1 MILRFVIIVVKL
13 KTNMKSKITLLV
25 LLIIFPVLKFTGN
38 MIFAQTVS
46 GSATNTGCLNSGII
60 TASSVGLGATPQYQ
74 LLKAG
79 VVVAPV
85 SGDATQFTNVNV
97 FTGLSTGSYTVKGRA
112 VAGGTIY
119 SSTAISVADGY
130 TPMTISTP
138 TIVAGC
144 VGGNA
149 VLTSAVTGGKA
160 NYTYAIATQAAPGT
174 ILQSSGPVG
183 TTSFSFNPIG
193 VGNYLISVTDECGQT
208 VTGATSVSGPTI
220 TVNDFKLGSTAY
232 PTFATVNDCST
243 PINVFNESFFQ
254 YSANST
260 TISTTDAAKFSWKVK
275 YQGQLYGQDIDSD
288 GYSDV
293 GGVGYSPLLSTI
305 RLPLIA
311 TKAGVLADIISG
323 NMKIVLIDNCGNTKE
338 FPVTQA
344 NAGGNM
350 LASNCAGAGLVRII
364 PNRLSCYPLN
374 ITFTNTSN
382 PSDIVTITMTDI
394 SQFLG
399 GFTPGA
405 IYHVTYI
412 DAQGSTTGAFDTL
425 PVSQNVPIPATPTF
439 TVIQP
444 NYSNQQDLDHLGFG
458 RVLIGVSPIQAGDTL
473 TYTVTTSDNPLVAV
487 GYTNTVPLNPAAG
500 NVTLP
505 RVNSTDPLGYW
516 PSGHYTLEAKV
527 PCGTKTVNVTVLG
540 YKASLSGNTITPVCG
555 GFNYVLNGIFDD
567 ISAYQV
573 LIVSGPSSV
582 GQARDLASTT
592 ASLPFNGLSYGT
604 YVFGL
609 RIKGGKVNVLTQTV
623 TYDAS
628 NAITVDKS
636 NTGGYV
642 CSAGATNGILTID
655 ATSNSPAPGNVL
667 EYAISLDDGATFGA
681 YQSANT
687 FSGLTNKIYF
697 FKVKDDCG
705 NIITQSAQIAVAAA
719 PTATVNGITNPATFC
734 NLSSGTL
741 QLDVDTFGAS
751 SYLWTGPGITAVNRS
766 LRNPIINYTALSVGA
781 NNFSCSITY
790 GPPCNSTTISN
801 LTININALP
810 NILIT
815 NPPAVCSPGTVNI
828 TALSVTAG
836 SDAGLTYTYFTDS
849 AATIPL
855 SNPAAVSLSGT
866 YYIKGINANN
876 CASIKPVTVQ
886 ISPLPTATIS
896 YLNSP
901 YCNTGTISVLQTGIS
916 GGVYSS
922 DPGLTINALTGE
934 IDLSVS
940 SAGNHTVTYTFSDST
955 CSNTA
960 TATININALP
970 TATIAYSGLPYC
982 NRGTAAV
989 TVTGTTGGA
998 FIGDTGLIVDG
1009 QTGEINLSA
1018 STPGTHLIT
1027 YSFSNGTCS
1036 NTTTASIIINATTLP
1051 SALADI
1057 TAECSVIPTAPTL
1070 TDPCAGIIAGTTA
1083 TAFPITTQGTTVVTW
1098 SFDYG
1103 NGYIQTASQNIII
1116 KDTTAPVTP
1125 VLADV
1130 TAECSATPT
1139 VPVATDAC
1147 SGTITGT
1154 TSTVFPV
1161 TTQGTTIVTWSF
1173 DDGNGNIA
1181 TANQNI
1187 IIKDTTAPVTPVL
1200 ADIMAECSVTPT
1212 VPVATDACAGTITG
1226 TTSTVFP
1233 VTTQGTTIITWSF
1246 NDGNGNI
1253 ATANQNIII
1262 KDSTA
1267 PVTPVLADIT
1277 AECSA
1282 TPTVPVATDTCAGT
1296 ITGTTSTVFPVT
1308 TQGTTIVTWSFNDG
1322 NGNVSTASQNIILN
1336 DTTPP
1341 VTPILADIKGQC
1353 VVTPVAPT
1361 TTDNCAG
1368 TVTGTT
1374 TILFPITETGT
1385 TIVTWTFDDGNG
1397 NSVTANQNVIISQ
1410 IALEGAET
1418 VVCSATEAGYRVTLE
1433 VRGQAPF
1440 AASGTGA
1447 PGTWSANSWTSDLIN
1462 SGTNYNVNLQD
1473 ASACNTISVSGVS
1486 PNCCSFNVVCP
1497 TFPQTVVSCY
1507 NELPTAS
1514 NLTRAQFEALGNGD
1528 GRISNTNCGV
1538 IEITASNGADQGCNA
1553 TVVRTYVVTE
1563 YEDTNKNGLHDAG
1576 ENTILNSAQ
1585 CTQNILIRD
1594 TTPPVFTGTLPET
1607 VINASCDTIP
1617 DPTNLTATDNCSTA
1631 TINYEETRTE
1641 GDCSS
1646 RYTLLRTWTASDQ
1659 CGNQTVFSQ
1668 TINVSCIEE
1677 IYNAVSANGDGLND
1691 HFVIK
1696 GIDCYPDNVVR
1707 IYNRYGV
1714 VVYEKSGYDNV
1725 TRPFEGFSD
1734 GRATIGRGN
1743 KLPSGTYFYTLEYTG
1758 SAGKIKK
1765 AGYLYVNSQ

>member
-1 MILRFVIIVVKL
+1 
-13 KTNMKSKITLLV
+13 MKSKITLLV

-112 VAGGTIY
+112 VAGGTIF
-119 SSTAISVADGY
+119 SSTSIAVVDGY

-138 TIVAGC
+138 TKVAGC

-149 VLTSAVTGGKA
+149 VLTSTVTGGKA
-160 NYTYAIATQAAPGT
+160 TYTYTISTQSAPGT

-183 TTSFSFNPIG
+183 GTTFSFNPVP
-193 VGNYLISVTDECGQT
+193 VGNYLIGVTDSCGQT
-208 VTGATSVSGPTI
+208 VTGATSVSNPTVGLADI
-220 TVNDFKLGSTAY
+220 KLGSVAY
-232 PTFATVNDCST
+232 PTYVPEFKCSS
-243 PINVFNESFFQ
+243 PIYINNELLFQ
-254 YSANST
+254 YSATSST
-260 TISTTDAAKFSWKVK
+260 LSTADAANFSWKIK
-275 YQGQLYGQDIDSD
+275 YQGQLYGQDIDAD
-288 GYSDV
+288 GYSDI
-293 GGVGYSPLLSTI
+293 GGTGYSPLQQLAI
-305 RLPLIA
+305 MPAIA
-311 TKAGVLADIISG
+311 NRTNVFADLN
-323 NMKIVLIDNCGNTKE
+323 NMKVVLIDKCGNTKE
-338 FPVTQA
+338 FPVSAPSSSIGTY
-344 NAGGNM
+344 NCGGT
-350 LASNCAGAGLVRII
+350 GLVQTSAS
-364 PNRLSCYPLN
+364 RLGCLPIN
-374 ITFTNTSN
+374 ITFTNIANPADVISKTLINANDFTS
-382 PSDIVTITMTDI
+382 
-394 SQFLG
+394 
-399 GFTPGA
+399 GFTAGA
-405 IYHVTYI
+405 TYHVTYV
-412 DAQGSTTGAFDTL
+412 DAGGNTTGDFAL
-425 PVSQNVPIPATPTF
+425 SPSQNIVIPAVPSVNITQNSF
-439 TVIQP
+439 GIQQ
-444 NYSNQQDLDHLGFG
+444 NLNVLGYG
-458 RVLIGVSPIQAGDTL
+458 RLLIKVSPYQSGEVIN
-473 TYTVTTSDNPLVAV
+473 YEVTASGNPLVTI
-487 GYTNTVPLNPAAG
+487 GQTGSAALDANG
-500 NVTLP
+500 NVYLP
-505 RVNSTDPLGYW
+505 RVNTSDPVGYW
-516 PSGHYTLEAKV
+516 PKGDYTLNV
-527 PCGTKTVNVTVLG
+527 TTSCGTKSLNVTVKG
-540 YKASLSGNTITPVCG
+540 YNASLNGNTITAVCG
-555 GFNYVLNGIFDD
+555 GFNYVMNGIFDD
-567 ISAYQV
+567 ATAYQV
-573 LIVSGPSSV
+573 IIVSGPSSV
-582 GQARDLASTT
+582 GQTRDLASVT

-604 YVFGL
+604 YIFAL
-609 RIKGGKVNVLTQTV
+609 RMKGGTQNVLTQTV
-623 TYDAS
+623 TYDAN
-628 NAITVDKS
+628 NAIIVDKT

-642 CSAGATNGILTID
+642 CAAGASNGTLTIT
-655 ATSNSPAPGNVL
+655 AASNSPAPGNIM
-667 EYAISLDDGATFGA
+667 EYALSTDGGINYGA

-687 FSGLTNKIYF
+687 FGGLTDATYF
-697 FKVKDDCG
+697 FKIKDGCG
-705 NIITQSAQIAVAAA
+705 NIITQSAQIGVAAA
-719 PTATVNGITNPATFC
+719 PDASANGLVNPATIC
-734 NLSSGTL
+734 KETSGTIK
-741 QLDVDTFGAS
+741 LDVNIFGAL
-751 SYLWTGPGITAVNRS
+751 SYLWTGPGITASNKAEKDP
-766 LRNPIINYTALSVGA
+766 LINYADLAVGA
-781 NNFSCSITY
+781 NNFTCTVSL
-790 GPPCNSTTISN
+790 GAPCNSSTVSN
-801 LTININALP
+801 LTINVNPAPSVIV
-810 NILIT
+810 T
-815 NPPAVCSPGTVNI
+815 NPAPVCSPGTVNI
-828 TALSVTAG
+828 TAPEITAG
-836 SDAGLTYTYFTDS
+836 SEPGLTYTYFSEETATVPVANPTAVATDD
-849 AATIPL
+849 IF
-855 SNPAAVSLSGT
+855 
-866 YYIKGINANN
+866 YIKGTNANG
-876 CASIKPVTVQ
+876 CSTIVPVAVT
-886 ISPLPTATIS
+886 INTLPTAAIAYTD
-896 YLNSP
+896 LP
-901 YCNTGTISVLQTGIS
+901 YCNTGTAKVELIGNQA
-916 GGVYSS
+916 GVFSS
-922 DPGLTINALTGE
+922 DPGLTINAQTGE

-998 FIGDTGLIVDG
+998 FIGDTGLIVDV
-1009 QTGEINLSA
+1009 QTGEVNLSA

-1057 TAECSVIPTAPTL
+1057 TAECSVVPTSPTL
-1070 TDPCAGIIAGTTA
+1070 TDACAGIITGTTA
-1083 TAFPITTQGTTVVTW
+1083 TVFPITTQGTTVVTW

-1103 NGYIQTASQNIII
+1103 NGYTQTASQNIII
-1116 KDTTAPVTP
+1116 KDISAPVTP

-1147 SGTITGT
+1147 AGTITGT
-1154 TSTVFPV
+1154 TATVFPV

-1187 IIKDTTAPVTPVL
+1187 IIKDSTAPVTPVL
-1200 ADIMAECSVTPT
+1200 ADITAECSVTPT

-1233 VTTQGTTIITWSF
+1233 VTTQGTTIVTWSF
-1246 NDGNGNI
+1246 DDGNGNI

-1282 TPTVPVATDTCAGT
+1282 TPTVPVATDACAGT

-1308 TQGTTIVTWSFNDG
+1308 TQGTTIITWSFNDG

-1341 VTPILADIKGQC
+1341 VTPVLADIKGQC

-1374 TILFPITETGT
+1374 TTPFPITETGT

-1410 IALEGAET
+1410 IGLEGAET
-1418 VVCSATEAGYRVTLE
+1418 VACSATEAGYRVTLE
-1433 VRGQAPF
+1433 VSGQAPF

-1462 SGTNYNVNLQD
+1462 SGTNYNVKLQD

-1528 GRISNTNCGV
+1528 GRIVNTNCGV

-1585 CTQNILIRD
+1585 CTQNILMSD

-1659 CGNQTVFSQ
+1659 CGNQTIFSQ
-1668 TINVSCIEE
+1668 TVNVSCIQEV
-1677 IYNAVSANGDGLND
+1677 YNAVSANGDGLND

-1714 VVYEKSGYDNV
+1714 MVYERSGYDNV

-1734 GRATIGRGN
+1734 GRATIDRGN
-1743 KLPSGTYFYTLEYTG
+1743 KLPGGTYFYTLEYAG
-1758 SAGKIKK
+1758 STGKIKK